1 MSPLRRLSGR
11 PTRSMW
17 QLRGR
22 QWLGLARGVGRQIAE
37 DDILGRSAEL
47 AYFFLL
53 SVFPLLLFLTTL
65 FAYLAHDELLGE
77 LFAFVGTLSPS
88 QDITALLRGTLIEIT
103 VERSGWKLWFG
114 LAVALIAA
122 SQAVLAVG
130 RVLNHAYRYRERR
143 PWWLRHGMAVAVT
156 AAFALLSGTVLA
168 IFFFGEHLAV
178 LVAEA
183 LGWDVALG
191 AAWAVVQGLA
201 MVLFA
206 VLGFELVYNFAPAAT
221 PADRVWLTP
230 GAVFGVAL
238 WFGASLGFRLYLH
251 YFGFYSRIYGS
262 LGAVIVLLLWFYL
275 TGAAI
280 LIGGEINSEIVTGGH
295 APPAPE
301 EHPSE
306 DRGPDG
312 RGEESET
319 VYSSGRPSTTP
330 VRVPEDHP

>member
-17 QLRGR
+17 LLRGR
-22 QWLGLARGVGRQIAE
+22 QWLALARGVGRQISE

-53 SVFPLLLFLTTL
+53 SVFPLLLFLATL
-65 FAYLAHDELLGE
+65 FGYLLEDELLGE
-77 LFAFVGTLSPS
+77 LFASVGTLSPS
-88 QDITALLRGTLIEIT
+88 DDITALLRGTLIEIT
-103 VERSGWKLWFG
+103 VERAGWKLWFG
-114 LAVALIAA
+114 LAVALLAA

-130 RVLNHAYRYRERR
+130 RVLNQAYRYRERR
-143 PWWLRHGMAVAVT
+143 HWLVRYAMAVAVT
-156 AAFALLSGTVLA
+156 AAFALLSGVALT

-178 LVAEA
+178 LIAEA
-183 LGWDVALG
+183 LGWDATLG
-191 AAWAVVQGLA
+191 VAWAVFQGLA
-201 MVLFA
+201 MMLLA

-238 WFGASLGFRLYLH
+238 WLGASLGFRIYLD
-251 YFGFYSRIYGS
+251 YFGYYSRIYGS
-262 LGAVIVLLLWFYL
+262 LGAVIALLLWFYL

-295 APPAPE
+295 APPAPGAGAAA
-301 EHPSE
+301 SE
-306 DRGPDG
+306 NEPPAA
-312 RGEESET
+312 T
-319 VYSSGRPSTTP
+319 VYSSRAPSTAT
-330 VRVPEDHP
+330 VNVPEDRP

>member
-22 QWLGLARGVGRQIAE
+22 QWLALARGVGRQIGE

-65 FAYLAHDELLGE
+65 FGYLLHDDELLGE
-77 LFAFVGTLSPS
+77 LFASVGTLSPS
-88 QDITALLRGTLIEIT
+88 DDITALLRGTLIEIT
-103 VERSGWKLWFG
+103 LERAGWKLWFG
-114 LAVALIAA
+114 LAVALLAA

-130 RVLNHAYRYRERR
+130 RVLNQAYRYRERR
-143 PWWLRHGMAVAVT
+143 HWLVRHGMAVVVT
-156 AAFALLSGTVLA
+156 AAFALLSGLVLA

-178 LVAEA
+178 LIAEA
-183 LGWDVALG
+183 LGWDVSLG
-191 AAWAVVQGLA
+191 AAWAVFQGLA

-221 PADRVWLTP
+221 PTDRVWLTP

-238 WFGASLGFRLYLH
+238 WLGASLGFRVYLD
-251 YFGFYSRIYGS
+251 YFGYYSRIYGS

-295 APPAPE
+295 GPPAPE
-301 EHPSE
+301 PEAGAPE
-306 DRGPDG
+306 N
-312 RGEESET
+312 EEEPQT
-319 VYSSGRPSTTP
+319 VYSSDRPPTAP
-330 VRVPEDHP
+330 VHLPEDRP